1 VLSNEVK
8 VAILAGK
15 LDSLNDG
22 ANGQKIL
29 PMAQTAAEKSEDS
42 LTPYTP
48 TPYA

>member
-22 ANGQKIL
+22 ANGQRIL
-29 PMAQTAAEKSEDS
+29 PMAQTAPTISAHS
-42 LTPYTP
+42 LIQHAP
-48 TPYA
+48 TPLT